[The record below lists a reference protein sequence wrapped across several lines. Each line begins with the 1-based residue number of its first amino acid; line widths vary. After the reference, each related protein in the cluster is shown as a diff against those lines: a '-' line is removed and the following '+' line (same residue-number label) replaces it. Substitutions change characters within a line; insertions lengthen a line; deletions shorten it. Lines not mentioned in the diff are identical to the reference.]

1 MNTQME
7 LQFEE
12 DFLYRNNRNITTR
25 CDLALTELIANSW
38 DAGATK
44 VTINIPDNYHDALTI
59 EDNGTGMT
67 LDELKKR
74 WLTLGYNRIKHQG
87 INVIFPDEIQNK
99 KRIAYGHNGIG
110 RHSMFC
116 FNNTY
121 QLETWKDNIYT
132 KCDVTLSKGDSAF
145 KFDNIEQGK
154 RDGHGTKLTV
164 FISQNLPDI
173 NTCKNVLSARYL
185 YDPEFEI
192 CINGEIVQLDNHKG
206 LIDKE
211 VLNVDGI
218 KLDVYMIDSNIS
230 GTKSVY
236 HGIAFW
242 VGNRLVGNPRWELGD
257 RMIRDGRT
265 RLAKTHTVIVKSNDL
280 INEVLPDWTGFYDN
294 SVMEK
299 VYDAVAE
306 YVNKII
312 KEIFSSKI
320 EETKTELVRSKIDD
334 ISKLSQYSQYEIA
347 NFVDKLVENQPEI
360 SKENLNNAVNVLINI
375 KKAKSGKSLLDK
387 LSKFSPD
394 DIESLN
400 KLLENWD
407 VNDILKTMDEIDNR
421 ILIIEAIERLCDKK
435 DTDELHTLHP
445 LVAQARWLFG
455 PEYDSEMYISN
466 RTLKTIVR
474 DILKGTGYNEL
485 NEEKR
490 RPDLIFF
497 DQSTIIPSSFNDWNS
512 SKNLQETKRILIIE
526 LKKGGFAIKEKEMM
540 QAFSYVNALK
550 YSGSFPADVKITS
563 YVVGNTIEPKMSD
576 TLESEKD
583 NISIY
588 ATTYRQLVS
597 TAHKRMFSLRDYL
610 KEKYDNME
618 TDNIVSKVLK
628 EPHQSTLDL
637 DKND

>member
-1 MNTQME
+1 MIEQQME
-7 LQFEE
+7 IQFEE

-25 CDLALTELIANSW
+25 YDIALTELIANAW
-38 DAGATK
+38 DAGATR
-44 VTINIPDNYHDALTI
+44 VNINIPNNYHEPLTI

-67 LDELKKR
+67 FNELSHR

-87 INVIFPDEIQNK
+87 IDVIFPDDIKDK

-121 QLETWKDNIYT
+121 KIETWKDNQYT
-132 KCDVTLSKGDSAF
+132 KCDVIMSNGDSAF
-145 KFDNIEQGK
+145 KLINVENDNKE
-154 RDGHGTKLTV
+154 GHGTKLSV
-164 FISQNLPDI
+164 FVKQNLPDI
-173 NTCKNVLSARYL
+173 ESSKHILSARYL

-206 LIDKE
+206 LINKE
-211 VLNVDGI
+211 NLKVDNI
-218 KLDVYMIDSNIS
+218 NLEIYMIDSSVS
-230 GTKSVY
+230 GSKSTY

-242 VGNRLVGNPRWELGD
+242 VGNRLVGNPTWELGNK
-257 RMIRDGRT
+257 MIRDGRT
-265 RLAKTHTVIVKSNDL
+265 RLAKTHTIIVKSDEL
-280 INEVLPDWTGFYDN
+280 IDEVRPDWTGFYE
-294 SVMEK
+294 SELIEK
-299 VYDAVAE
+299 VYDKIAE
-306 YVNKII
+306 YINNVIRKIL
-312 KEIFSSKI
+312 SSKI
-320 EETKTELVRSKIDD
+320 EETKSEVVRSKINE
-334 ISKLSQYSQYEIA
+334 IENLSPYSQYEIA
-347 NFVDKLVENQPEI
+347 NFVDNLVESQPEI
-360 SKENLNNAVNVLINI
+360 SQDNLSNAVTALISI
-375 KKAKSGKSLLDK
+375 EKSKSGKSLLDK

-394 DIESLN
+394 DIDSLN

-407 VNDILKTMDEIDNR
+407 VNDILKTMDEIDHR
-421 ILIIEAIERLCDKK
+421 ILIIEAIERLCDRK

-445 LVAQARWLFG
+445 LITQARWLFG

-466 RTLKTIVR
+466 RTLRKIVKE
-474 DILKGTGYNEL
+474 ILKGRGYNEL
-485 NEEKR
+485 NEGNR

-497 DQSTIIPSSFNDWNS
+497 DQSTIIPSSFNDWNN

-526 LKKGGFAIKEKEMM
+526 LKKGGYSIKEKEMM

-550 YSGSFPADVKITS
+550 YSGSFPADVKITA

-576 TLESEKD
+576 TIESDKD

-588 ATTYRQLVS
+588 ATTYRNLVS

-618 TDNIVSKVLK
+618 TDNIVNKVLK
-628 EPHQSTLDL
+628 EPKQAKFDI
-637 DKND
+637 N

>member
-1 MNTQME
+1 MVPTQMG

-12 DFLYRNNRNITTR
+12 DFLYRNNRNITSR
-25 CDLALTELIANSW
+25 YDIALTELIANAW

-44 VTINIPDNYHDALTI
+44 VNITIPTDYHEELTI
-59 EDNGTGMT
+59 EDNGTGMS
-67 LDELKKR
+67 LEELEKR
-74 WLTLGYNRIKHQG
+74 WLTLGYNRLKHQG
-87 INVIFPDEIQNK
+87 SEVIFPEEIKDK

-116 FNNTY
+116 FNNNY
-121 QLETWKDNIYT
+121 QLETWKDNECI
-132 KCDVTLSKGDSAF
+132 KCDVRLSDGDSAF
-145 KFDNIEQGK
+145 NLDNIK
-154 RDGHGTKLTV
+154 ASKKSGHGTKLSV
-164 FISQNLPDI
+164 FVTQNLPDI
-173 NTCKNVLSARYL
+173 GACKHILSARYL

-192 CINGEIVQLDNHKG
+192 YINGDIVQLEDHKG
-206 LIDKE
+206 LVNKE
-211 VLNVDGI
+211 TIEINGI
-218 KLDVYMIDSNIS
+218 KLEMYVINSS
-230 GTKSVY
+230 VSSSKSVY

-242 VGNRLVGNPRWELGD
+242 VGNRLVGTPSWELGD
-257 RMIRDGRT
+257 RMLRDGRT
-265 RLAKTHTVIVKSNDL
+265 RLAKTHTVIVKCDDL
-280 INEVLPDWTGFYDN
+280 INEVEPDWTGFYKTEL
-294 SVMEK
+294 MEK
-299 VYDAVAE
+299 VYDAVAD

-312 KEIFSSKI
+312 RQIFSSKI
-320 EETKTELVRSKIDD
+320 EETKTEIVRANRND
-334 ISKLSQYSQYEIA
+334 IEELSPYSQYEIA
-347 NFVDKLVENQPEI
+347 NFVDSLVESQPEI
-360 SKENLNNAVNVLINI
+360 SQENLNCAVNALINI
-375 KKAKSGKSLLDK
+375 EKSKSGTSLLEK
-387 LSKFSPD
+387 LSKFSSD

-466 RTLKTIVR
+466 KTLKRIVR
-474 DILKGTGYNEL
+474 DILKGSGYNEL
-485 NEEKR
+485 NEENR

-497 DQSTIIPSSFNDWNS
+497 DESTIVPSSFNDWNS

-576 TLESEKD
+576 TLESDKD
-583 NISIY
+583 NIAIY
-588 ATTYRQLVS
+588 ATTYRQLVA
-597 TAHKRMFSLRDYL
+597 TAHKRMFSLREYL
-610 KEKYDNME
+610 QERYDNME
-618 TDNIVSKVLK
+618 TENIVNKVLK
-628 EPHQSTLDL
+628 EPKQGTLEL
-637 DKND
+637 DK